1 MQSLDMDLQRLLNSG
16 QIDRAQAAQI
26 ATTPELFENAIF

>member
-16 QIDRAQAAQI
+16 IIERSEAAQI